1 MSDSFPNL
9 IQSAIDYDEMS
20 EASNVVF
27 KNLMDI
33 KYEQN
38 IDFKACPFHVDMN
51 FNKPLQIVANFPLI
65 NEM

>member
-20 EASNVVF
+20 EASNVVY

-33 KYEQN
+33 KYE
-38 IDFKACPFHVDMN
+38 
-51 FNKPLQIVANFPLI
+51 
-65 NEM
+65 